1 MFQQLKLGIK
11 SHNLQHNMKA
21 RLESGKVVKYSR
33 IPSEWKGTKH
43 YIGGFHNATTE
54 ELEAEGFFD
63 VIVPDYDPIIQV
75 IHNLHLEGSYAY
87 TDIHGNDATREVFTY
102 DVKDK
107 TISETVAEL
116 KIRRIK
122 ELKSLAYDKLSST
135 DWYAIRKAENGT
147 EIPSDIQT
155 ERDAIRTSVSTKEAK
170 INALKTKA
178 SVLKY
183 DINF

>member
-1 MFQQLKLGIK
+1 
-11 SHNLQHNMKA
+11 MKA

-54 ELEAEGFFD
+54 EHEAEGFFD
-63 VIVPDYDPIIQV
+63 VITPDYDSVIQE
-75 IHNLHLEGSYAY
+75 IDNLHFDEEQNAF
-87 TDIHGNDATREVFTY
+87 VY
-102 DVKDK
+102 DVNNK

-116 KIRRIK
+116 KEIKIK
-122 ELKSLAYDKLSST
+122 ELKSYAYRKLSNT

-147 EIPSDIQT
+147 DIPSDIQT
-155 ERDAIRTSVSTKEAK
+155 ERDTIRTDVATKEGE

-178 SVLKY
+178 SILKY
-183 DINF
+183 DANL